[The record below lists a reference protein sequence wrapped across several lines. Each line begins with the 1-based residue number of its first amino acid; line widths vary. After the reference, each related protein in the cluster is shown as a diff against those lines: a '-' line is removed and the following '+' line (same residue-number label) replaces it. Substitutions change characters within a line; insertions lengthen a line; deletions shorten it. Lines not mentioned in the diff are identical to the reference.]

1 MCYDDTLKG
10 IILGW
15 IEQNRIVGLDERNED
30 RLGWDGAGWD
40 GVGRHGQRRE
50 GFGWGDV

>member
-10 IILGW
+10 IILDW
-15 IEQNRIVGLDERNED
+15 IEQNRIVGVDERNED